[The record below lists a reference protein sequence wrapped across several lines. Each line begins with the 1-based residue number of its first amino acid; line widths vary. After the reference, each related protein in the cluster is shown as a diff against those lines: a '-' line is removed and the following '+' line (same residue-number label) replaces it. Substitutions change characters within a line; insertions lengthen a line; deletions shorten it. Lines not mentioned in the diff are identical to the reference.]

1 MKAVRWVLDSP
12 ERLKYCAS
20 ALAVTVVLL
29 AITLTINRLPEATSG
44 PLPTASAEP
53 APTDTRFLPD
63 TPAPDSGSPL
73 PDYGPSDQVA
83 LEAVAAFLRN
93 DSPGF
98 ARLAQQEATET
109 VNEAPARPAGARIT
123 GDVVLVLGGPTRQT
137 VDVPTT
143 DGPLRLDMVVVD
155 GSWKVLD
162 IEYAR

>member
-1 MKAVRWVLDSP
+1 VIIVRWLLDSP
-12 ERLKYCAS
+12 ERLRYSAA
-20 ALAVTVVLL
+20 ALAVT
-29 AITLTINRLPEATSG
+29 AIILGVGLTMARLPEPASA
-44 PLPTASAEP
+44 PLPTQTADP
-53 APTDTRFLPD
+53 APETTDLLPD

-93 DSPGF
+93 DAPGF
-98 ARLAQQEATET
+98 ARLAQQEATEA

-123 GDVVLVLGGPTRQT
+123 GDVTTVHDGPTRQS
-137 VDVPTT
+137 VSVPTT
-143 DGPLRLDMVVVD
+143 DGALLLDMVVVD